1 MNLKKV
7 GEIFEFEVE
16 TYHLPEAV
24 VREALSRTLE
34 AVGKELSTHI
44 KVEAN
49 WISFTERKKESKTRA
64 VCRLLVY
71 DGSHRG
77 AFLPGES
84 EVKEILAALAQLEAE
99 FRELAALRRR
109 LDILRFGGGEAPES
123 GGGTTGRSLLEEL
136 GLDVLF
142 RK

>member
-1 MNLKKV
+1 MNMEKV

-16 TYHLPEAV
+16 TYHLPEAI

-71 DGSHRG
+71 DDSHRG
-77 AFLPGES
+77 LLPGES
-84 EVKEILAALAQLEAE
+84 EVKEISAALAQLEAE

-109 LDILRFGGGEAPES
+109 LDILRLGGGEAPES
-123 GGGTTGRSLLEEL
+123 GGEPERRSLLEEL

-142 RK
+142 QK

>member
-1 MNLKKV
+1 MDMKKV

-44 KVEAN
+44 KVEAD
-49 WISFTERKKESKTRA
+49 WISFTERKKESKTYA

-71 DGSHRG
+71 DDSHRG
-77 AFLPGES
+77 FLPSGGD
-84 EVKEILAALAQLEAE
+84 VEIISAALAQLEAE

-109 LDILRFGGGEAPES
+109 LDVLRLGGGEAPES
-123 GGGTTGRSLLEEL
+123 GEGAAGQSLLEEL